1 MILIITNKEDVHPTP
16 VIKIL
21 NDRNTPVFRLNTE
34 ALLTDYDFCWWND
47 ATMSR
52 FFITN
57 KQTGLRL
64 DSEELTTVWDRR
76 PEHPRELPINGTA
89 AIDKHNLEE
98 AAGFLRFLR
107 SYIADKPSI
116 GSIKYD
122 SLAGS
127 KMEQMRIALH
137 VGLNVPSTCFS
148 NRQEDIVATAKKYD
162 ELVLKP
168 ISSNGIWNEDENQEY
183 VFYTQKVSAETIMN
197 APKEAFTQT
206 VTFIQNYIPKA
217 FELRVTVVAEKVF
230 GCKIESQHL
239 PEDSGKVDWRQGN
252 EKGLR
257 YAPYSVPDDIT
268 KKCLQFLCLMKLNFG
283 AFDFIVT
290 PLGEYIFLECNPN
303 GQWLWIELETGLRIS
318 TAIADALETG
328 NGLIRD

>member
-21 NDRNTPVFRLNTE
+21 NERNIPVFRLNTE
-34 ALLTDYDFCWWND
+34 SLLTDYEFCWWND
-47 ATMSR
+47 CHKSS

-57 KQTGLRL
+57 RQTGLQI
-64 DSEELTTVWDRR
+64 DDENLTTVWERR
-76 PEHPRELPINGTA
+76 PELPSELLIKGVDTIN
-89 AIDKHNLEE
+89 KHNLEE

-107 SYIADKPSI
+107 SNIADKPSI

-148 NRQEDIVATAKKYD
+148 NRQEDIVTMAKMYD

-168 ISSNGIWNEDENQEY
+168 IASNSIWNDDEEQEY

-206 VTFIQNYIPKA
+206 VTFIQNYIHKA
-217 FELRVTVVAEKVF
+217 FELRVTVVAGKVF

-290 PLGEYIFLECNPN
+290 PSGEYVFLECNPN

-318 TAIADALETG
+318 AAIADALETG
-328 NGLIRD
+328 NGLIKY